1 MITAINCIPHF
12 EIITTFLYRITENEG
27 QQNNE
32 FFLVGNAFLTTT

>member
-1 MITAINCIPHF
+1 MITAINSIHHF
-12 EIITTFLYRITENEG
+12 EIITTLYRITENEG